1 MSLKT
6 VKTHV
11 LLTRDAAV
19 RVANDLRN
27 ECKPCSDPYAYYSK
41 ILGLAGYKFYK
52 VDQYVTTSYPE
63 I

>member
-11 LLTRDAAV
+11 FLTRDAAV
-19 RVANDLRN
+19 RVATELRN
-27 ECKPCSDPYAYYSK
+27 ECKPCSDPYSSGSK
-41 ILGLAGYKFYK
+41 WPLAKVYM
-52 VDQYVTTSYPE
+52 VDQYVTTGYPE